1 MNKIAL
7 LNTLIVMNKS
17 GEINTGENQND
28 ADKMLQDIKMAI
40 IENIRNEI
48 FRDITDIHTGYYA
61 PDFENWKQFLNY
73 CNGNAD
79 YEAVLNDFE
88 EEELEKLW
96 QASHITE
103 PMADEDINKELILQ
117 IRQMKMFD
125 VVGRY
130 AKAAAPQ
137 KAQLAAESVRAKIRG
152 LYGMI
157 YE

>member
-17 GEINTGENQND
+17 GEINTGENPKD
-28 ADKMLQDIKMAI
+28 VDKMLQDIKMAVMAD
-40 IENIRNEI
+40 IRNEI
-48 FRDITDIHTGYYA
+48 FRDITDIHTSYYA
-61 PDFENWKQFLNY
+61 PDFENWKRFLNY

-117 IRQMKMFD
+117 IRQMKILN

-130 AKAAAPQ
+130 AKAADPK
-137 KAQLAAESVRAKIRG
+137 KAQLAVEAVRARIQG

>member
-17 GEINTGENQND
+17 GEINTGENPKD
-28 ADKMLQDIKMAI
+28 VDKMLQDIKMAVMAD
-40 IENIRNEI
+40 IRNEI
-48 FRDITDIHTGYYA
+48 FRDITDIHTSYYA

-79 YEAVLNDFE
+79 YEAILNDFE
-88 EEELEKLW
+88 EVELEKLW

-117 IRQMKMFD
+117 IRQMKMLN

-130 AKAAAPQ
+130 AKAADPP
-137 KAQLAAESVRAKIRG
+137 KAQLAVAAVRARIQG